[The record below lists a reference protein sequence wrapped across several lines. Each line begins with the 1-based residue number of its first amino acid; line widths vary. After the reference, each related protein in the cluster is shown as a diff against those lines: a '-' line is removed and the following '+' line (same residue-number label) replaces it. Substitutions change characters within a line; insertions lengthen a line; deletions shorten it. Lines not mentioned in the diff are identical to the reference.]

1 MRRERD
7 SGSRAHGKLGSL
19 GGRPSGSLKSPAP
32 GLHVVAW
39 STPLRAVDCAR
50 TTEPRRSIPVEEMEL
65 FWPLSLAS
73 SPGDGLAGP
82 ACGDRERPVQGLE
95 AKGTLVRGKSRK
107 APWEDASNFLHCS
120 NLPLCSPPHSGPPSC
135 CCGARVPSGDPS
147 RLICPSHCPCI
158 RASAPDRSQ
167 PLSLGCSG

>member
-39 STPLRAVDCAR
+39 STPLRAIDCAR
-50 TTEPRRSIPVEEMEL
+50 TTEPRRSKPVEEMEL
-65 FWPLSLAS
+65 FWLLSLAG
-73 SPGDGLAGP
+73 SPGDGLTGP

-95 AKGTLVRGKSRK
+95 AKALWLGGSQERRPGRMLLTSFTVPTSPSALLPTAVR
-107 APWEDASNFLHCS
+107 
-120 NLPLCSPPHSGPPSC
+120 PHAAC
-135 CCGARVPSGDPS
+135 VPSGDPS

-158 RASAPDRSQ
+158 RASAPDQSQ